1 LDIKDAF
8 IHTFNTR
15 QGYYLYDVNTNSI
28 LKIDKNLYEYINKRK
43 NGSSEIKEDLEEKI
57 NKMRDQ
63 GFLSSKRVEK
73 MEHSFSSLLP
83 YVIKNRLSSI
93 TLQVTQQCNLRC
105 EYCVYSGSYKNRIHD
120 DKSMSFDIAKKGI
133 DLLIENSSESNMI
146 NIGFYGGEPLLRPDF
161 IMQCVEYAKE
171 QAEGQNILFHM
182 TTNGTLLKGKI
193 ADYMAENDVQILVSL
208 DGPEEI
214 HDKNRKFASNGKG
227 TFKVIMENIAEL
239 KKKHPE
245 YVKKN
250 ISFNA
255 VLDGTTDF
263 HCTTKFFCEYEDI
276 KDFRINTASVSN
288 QYSNKEIRMKESFYI
303 DISYERFKFLLYK
316 LGKLDKR
323 YASKL
328 YETEFAKSIVSI
340 NERKNYKSVSKKE
353 HHGGPCVPGLNRLF
367 MDTDGTF
374 YPCERVSELS
384 EHMKIGNIYDGFDL
398 DKMDKILNI
407 GRLTEDKCRNCWAYR
422 FCYLCAAFAD
432 NIEGLSKEKKLSN
445 CVRVRNDIE
454 ERMKNYCMMREM
466 GYAFN
471 DEAAY
476 ALEGEVL

>member
-28 LKIDKNLYEYINKRK
+28 LKIDRNLYEYINKRK
-43 NGSSEIKEDLEEKI
+43 KGSSEINEEVEKKI
-57 NKMRDQ
+57 NEMRNQ

-73 MEHSFSSLLP
+73 MEHSFSPLLP

-133 DLLIENSSESNMI
+133 DFLIESSSESNML

-161 IMQCVEYAKE
+161 IIQCVEYAKE
-171 QAEGQNILFHM
+171 QAEGRNIFFNM

-193 ADYMAENDVQILVSL
+193 ADYMAENDIHILVSL

-263 HCTTKFFCEYEDI
+263 RCTNKFFCEYEDI
-276 KDFRINTASVSN
+276 KDFRINTSMISD
-288 QYSNKEIRMKESFYI
+288 QYSNEDIVMKESYYI
-303 DISYERFKFLLYK
+303 DSNYERFKFFLYK
-316 LGKLDKR
+316 LGKMDKR

-328 YETEFAKSIVSI
+328 YETEFARSIESI
-340 NERKNYKSVSKKE
+340 NDRKYYKTISKKE

-367 MDTDGTF
+367 MDTEGTF

-422 FCYLCAAFAD
+422 FCDLCAAFAD
-432 NIEGLSKEKKLSN
+432 NIEGLSREKKLCN
-445 CVRVRNDIE
+445 CGGVKHNTE

-466 GYAFN
+466 GYDFN